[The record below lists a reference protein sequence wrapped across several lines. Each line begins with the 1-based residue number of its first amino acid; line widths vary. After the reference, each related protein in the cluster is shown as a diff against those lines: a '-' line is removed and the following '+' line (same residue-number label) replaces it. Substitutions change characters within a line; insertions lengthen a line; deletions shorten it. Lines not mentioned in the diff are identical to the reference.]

1 MKSTS
6 LSRIVSFS
14 GIGVFMVA
22 MIFAAFNPK
31 FPIWLAI
38 VIGMI
43 LGAPLIILGFQL
55 DPAKNRDGHGDGLG
69 SSEGGIR
76 PSNQF
81 WPTWSEIGGIA
92 AFPAY
97 FAILIAPFVLL
108 FWIFTKLPIGD
119 SWGIAS
125 ARVIVVMTAIC
136 IASSWR
142 SFVSRKAQ
150 SLLRGRVS
158 DIVVDSLVPSK
169 PSEMPTGVWRAIVVN
184 WELLLIPVIAVLVVW
199 LSSDP
204 SSVWHTVEVE
214 PRSHRGF
221 GRMLLWSRANPNTT
235 NLTASMAGVG
245 AILLFVY
252 RVIQAQR
259 RAQSVSGER

>member
-22 MIFAAFNPK
+22 MIVAASSPK

-38 VIGMI
+38 VIGVI

-55 DPAKNRDGHGDGLG
+55 DPSKNKDGQGDGLG
-69 SSEGGIR
+69 

-81 WPTWSEIGGIA
+81 WPTWSEVGGIA

-97 FAILIAPFVLL
+97 FAILFAPFVLL
-108 FWIFTKLPIGD
+108 LGILTMLPVGD

-125 ARVIVVMTAIC
+125 ARVLVVMTAVC

-150 SLLRGRVS
+150 ALLRGRVS
-158 DIVVDSLVPSK
+158 DVVVESFAPSK
-169 PSEMPTGVWRAIVVN
+169 PYEIPTSVWRAIAAN
-184 WELLLIPVIAVLVVW
+184 WEWLLFPVIAVLVVW

-204 SSVWHTVEVE
+204 NSVWHTLDVE
-214 PRSHRGF
+214 PSSYRGF

-235 NLTASMAGVG
+235 NLAASMVG
-245 AILLFVY
+245 IGATLLFVY

-259 RAQSVSGER
+259 RAQSASGER